1 MGGVNQ
7 DFSGRLAESPL
18 TQHFEG
24 RVHCGSSRVFRTSCA
39 SGELLLPPLDKDF
52 GMWVSSGAYGCV
64 LLGTGEKPMGSG
76 GNQARRSQ
84 PGWSCSLRDGISG
97 FLELFITFPCNSH
110 NQGMKPSRGVPRA
123 SIPFAMPGSFPSQN
137 RGTCQVQAAQ
147 DMTLF

>member
-39 SGELLLPPLDKDF
+39 SGELLLPPPDKDF
-52 GMWVSSGAYGCV
+52 WMWVSFGAYGCV
-64 LLGTGEKPMGSG
+64 LLGAGEKPMGSG